1 MAFYVN
7 KGKSYKSQ
15 AKASKPKKHNS
26 TRYLMNYSAVK
37 GEALYKAR
45 KEKEDK

>member
-7 KGKSYKSQ
+7 KGTFHKSQ
-15 AKASKPKKHNS
+15 TKSSKPKKHSS

-37 GEALYKAR
+37 GEVLYKAR